1 MRCHLVYLDGNDL
14 HCFCFHYFSK
24 CHFHNL
30 SQSLIL
36 QALCHQ
42 QAQIK
47 QDNTSLQWL
56 YNQRYNLFCSTGQAF
71 WPFVFQR
78 ANIAGKLNFPSFL
91 SLGLK
96 EQYFNKF
103 RKFLRSTCLHFHFD
117 SLSQTFHRRNIHPSE
132 SVLQMCN
139 NESYM
144 LKTIIGCSL
153 QNSKGLKYLN
163 IQKAI

>member
-1 MRCHLVYLDGNDL
+1 MAKYTYLP
-14 HCFCFHYFSK
+14 
-24 CHFHNL
+24 
-30 SQSLIL
+30 
-36 QALCHQ
+36 
-42 QAQIK
+42 
-47 QDNTSLQWL
+47 T
-56 YNQRYNLFCSTGQAF
+56 QRYNLFCSTGQAF
-71 WPFVFQR
+71 WPFVFQS

-163 IQKAI
+163 IQKAIQALKDFCFRKKPIHPQLIKRNGRMK